1 MSDKNNR
8 NNDLPTRLN
17 VLLVLTFL
25 LFMIL
30 VIRLAVIQL

>member
-8 NNDLPTRLN
+8 DRDLPSRLN

-30 VIRLAVIQL
+30 IIRLAFIQL